1 MKNLEDEYKR
11 FCQEETPDLWN
22 RIEAGLTDKKAGHKK
37 IIFPFRYFSVC
48 AAAILL
54 LGLLSGIWILGGR
67 KASET
72 VPKEDMALQNMVPE
86 AAGGMAAGDTAA
98 DTNGFSNEAEC
109 STEDGTEGSAERYE
123 ADAVQP
129 EENADAMLEDA
140 SGAASSDNASLE
152 AAETITPPAEESRD
166 EQISGSAGENADGQM
181 AGVMEVTEAKQKDGY
196 TVYYLCT
203 KDGEVVSA
211 VFKEEFSAM
220 LQTGESYLF
229 SLKASEETAWDYV
242 IEAAEAAPAE

>member
-37 IIFPFRYFSVC
+37 IIFPFRYLSVC

-54 LGLLSGIWILGGR
+54 LVLLPVVWILGGR

-72 VPKEDMALQNMVPE
+72 VPKEDTALQNMAPE

-109 STEDGTEGSAERYE
+109 STEDGMEDFAERYE
-123 ADAVQP
+123 TDAAQ
-129 EENADAMLEDA
+129 
-140 SGAASSDNASLE
+140 
-152 AAETITPPAEESRD
+152 TITPSAEKSMD
-166 EQISGSAGENADGQM
+166 GQISGSAREDTDGQM
-181 AGVMEVTEAKQKDGY
+181 AGVMEVTEAEQKDGY

-203 KDGEVVSA
+203 KEGKVVSA
-211 VFKEEFSAM
+211 VFKEESSAA
-220 LQTGESYLF
+220 LHTGESYLF
-229 SLKASEETAWDYV
+229 SLKASEETAWDYI
-242 IEAAEAAPAE
+242 IEAAEAVPAE